1 MREAEFQNT
10 GLMCMIIKTVETG
23 SNSRPQKDGCNTPN
37 IRSSDS

>member
-1 MREAEFQNT
+1 MREAEPQNT
-10 GLMCMIIKTVETG
+10 RLMCMIIKTVETG